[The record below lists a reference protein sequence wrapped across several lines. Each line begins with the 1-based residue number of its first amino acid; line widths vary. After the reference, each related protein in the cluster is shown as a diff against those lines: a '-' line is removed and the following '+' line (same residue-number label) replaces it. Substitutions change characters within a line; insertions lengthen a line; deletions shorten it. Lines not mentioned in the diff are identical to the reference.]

1 MFSVMKKTLFMILTV
16 IGHSGCADVP
26 RDKEAAGT
34 PVNDQSIS
42 RTIDALAGDYGM
54 EEQFRIE
61 RGVKQVASLWR
72 TGDGTIA
79 DFEQFCKENYIS
91 DPGEL
96 DTVFQIISRNMEILN
111 GHYNKIMLDLQAPLQ
126 LDVGPIHDIDKVF
139 GAYDP
144 SSHLSDDFYKNK
156 IAFTVALNFPNYSLQ
171 EKNQLGHG
179 WTRRQWA
186 YARLG
191 DMFTS
196 RVPASYKLKIS
207 EVETASDIYISDYN
221 LFVGQLLDKEGNTLF
236 DPGLKLLL
244 HWNLRDEIKSNYN
257 VPGGLEKQRLIY
269 EAMKRI
275 ISQEIPAGVINSE
288 EYTWNPYTNEAFKD
302 GQPVRLDPEGGKR
315 YQQIL
320 DNFHAMKA
328 VDQFEPVLNTFIKR
342 SFDGGMEISQADL
355 EKLFTEF
362 ASSDELKRVARLISQ
377 ALGRDLEP
385 FDIWYDWFKPRG
397 TISEEKLNQITRSKY
412 PTTEAFEK
420 DLPVMLIKLGF
431 TPDDAASI
439 TSKVVVDPARGSGH
453 AWGAAMKSDKA
464 HLRTRIGKE
473 GMDYKGYNIA
483 VHEFGHNVEQ
493 TISLQDVDYYLLNG
507 VPNTGFTEAL
517 AFVFQ
522 KRDLELLGLGTPDP
536 AQVQMLVLDDFWGT
550 FEIMGV
556 SLVDMNM
563 WKWMYEH
570 PDASA
575 EELEEAV
582 QAITIEIWNKY
593 FAPVLG
599 MEDQTI
605 LAVYSHMIS
614 NPLYLSNYAVGSL
627 IQFQVEQYLEGKDF
641 AEAVKRIFALG
652 RITPQEWMKQAVGS
666 ELSAGPMLAAAASA
680 LDAQK

>member
-1 MFSVMKKTLFMILTV
+1 MKKPFIMLLTV
-16 IGHSGCADVP
+16 IGLSGCVDVP
-26 RDKEAAGT
+26 GDKENAGT
-34 PVNDQSIS
+34 PVNDESIS
-42 RTIDALAGDYGM
+42 RTLDAMLSSYGKDQ
-54 EEQFRIE
+54 QFRIE

-72 TGDGTIA
+72 DEDGSIS
-79 DFEQFCKENYIS
+79 DFEQFCMEQFIS

-96 DTVFQIISRNMEILN
+96 DMVFQKISRNMEILN
-111 GHYNKIMLDLQAPLQ
+111 GHYNKVSVDLQVPLQ

-139 GAYDP
+139 GAYNP
-144 SSHLSDDFYKNK
+144 YSHLSDDFYNNK
-156 IAFTVALNFPNYSLQ
+156 IAFSVALNFPNYSLQ
-171 EKNQLGHG
+171 EKTELGPG
-179 WTRRQWA
+179 WTRQQWA

-196 RVPASYKLKIS
+196 RIPAAYKLKIS
-207 EVETASDIYISDYN
+207 EIETASDIYISDYN
-221 LFVGQLLDKEGNTLF
+221 LFVGQLLDKEGSTLF
-236 DPGLKLLL
+236 DPGKKLLL

-257 VPGGLEKQRLIY
+257 TPGGLEKQRLIY

-275 ISQEIPAGVINSE
+275 ISQEIPAGMINSE
-288 EYTWNPYTNEAFKD
+288 EYTWNPYTNEVFKD
-302 GQPVRLDPEGGKR
+302 GHPVRLDPEGGRR

-328 VDQFEPVLNTFIKR
+328 VDKFEPVLDTYIKR
-342 SFDGGMEISQADL
+342 SFDGAMEISQADL

-362 ASSDELKRVARLISQ
+362 ASSDQLKRLAELIRKR
-377 ALGRDLEP
+377 LGRDLEP
-385 FDIWYDWFKPRG
+385 FDIWYDGFKPRG
-397 TISEEKLNQITRSKY
+397 EISEDKLNQMTRSKY
-412 PTTEAFEK
+412 PTPEAFEK
-420 DLPVMLIKLGF
+420 DLPVLLTKLGF
-431 TPDDAASI
+431 PPEDAAGI

-453 AWGAAMKSDKA
+453 AWGAAMKTDKA
-464 HLRTRIGKE
+464 RLRTRVGKD

-570 PDASA
+570 PDATA
-575 EELEEAV
+575 EELMVAV
-582 QAITIEIWNKY
+582 QSIAIEIWNKY

-599 MEDQTI
+599 VRDQPI
-605 LAVYSHMIS
+605 LAIYSHMVS

-641 AEAVKRIFALG
+641 AKEVQRMFALG
-652 RITPQEWMKQAVGS
+652 RIIPQEWMKQAVGS
-666 ELSAGPMLAAAASA
+666 ELSAGPMLALAAAA
-680 LDAQK
+680 LDASE

>member
-1 MFSVMKKTLFMILTV
+1 MKKTLIMILTV
-16 IGHSGCADVP
+16 IGLSSCADVP
-26 RDKEAAGT
+26 GDKENSGT
-34 PVNDQSIS
+34 PVNDESIS
-42 RTIDALAGDYGM
+42 RTIDALVSEHGEDQ
-54 EEQFRIE
+54 QFRIE

-72 TGDGTIA
+72 TEDGTID
-79 DFEQFCKENYIS
+79 DFDQFCKGNFIS
-91 DPGEL
+91 DPCEL
-96 DTVFQIISRNMEILN
+96 DVVFQKISRNMEILY
-111 GHYNKIMLDLQAPLQ
+111 GHYNKVMVDLQVPLQ

-139 GAYDP
+139 GAYNP
-144 SSHLSDDFYKNK
+144 SSHMSDDFYKNK
-156 IAFTVALNFPNYSLQ
+156 IAFSVALNFPKYSLR
-171 EKNQLGHG
+171 EKTEQGSG
-179 WTRRQWA
+179 WTRQQWA
-186 YARLG
+186 HARLG

-221 LFVGQLLDKEGNTLF
+221 LFAGQLLDREGNTLF
-236 DPGLKLLL
+236 DPGIKLLS

-257 VPGGLEKQRLIY
+257 SPGGLEKQRIIY

-302 GQPVRLDPEGGKR
+302 GKVVQLDPEGGER

-342 SFDGGMEISQADL
+342 SFDGGMEISQEDI
-355 EKLFTEF
+355 EKLFTDF
-362 ASSDELKRVARLISQ
+362 ASSDELKRVANLISKR
-377 ALGRDLEP
+377 LGRDLEP
-385 FDIWYDWFKPRG
+385 FDIWYDGFKPRG
-397 TISEEKLNQITRSKY
+397 TISEDKLNQVTRSKY
-412 PTTEAFEK
+412 PTPEAFEK
-420 DLPVMLIKLGF
+420 DLPVLLTKLGF
-431 TPDDAASI
+431 SSVDAERI
-439 TSKVVVDPARGSGH
+439 TSRVEVDPARGSGH

-464 HLRTRIGKE
+464 RLRTRVGKE

-536 AQVQMLVLDDFWGT
+536 AQVQMLILDDFWGA

-563 WKWMYEH
+563 WKWLYKH

-575 EELEEAV
+575 EELMAAV
-582 QAITIEIWNKY
+582 QSIAIEIWNKY

-599 MEDQTI
+599 MEDQSI
-605 LAVYSHMIS
+605 LAVYSHMVS

-641 AEAVKRIFALG
+641 AEEVKKMYALG
-652 RITPQEWMKQAVGS
+652 RIIPQEWMKQAVGS
-666 ELSAGPMLAAAASA
+666 KLTAGPMLAATVAA
-680 LDAQK
+680 LDAQE

>member
-1 MFSVMKKTLFMILTV
+1 MRKTLIMLLTV
-16 IGHSGCADVP
+16 IGLSGCADVP
-26 RDKEAAGT
+26 GDKENAGI
-34 PVNDQSIS
+34 PVNEESIS
-42 RTIDALAGDYGM
+42 GTIDAMISVHGKDQ
-54 EEQFRIE
+54 QFRIE

-72 TGDGTIA
+72 AEDGAIH
-79 DFEQFCKENYIS
+79 DFEQFCKEHFIS

-96 DTVFQIISRNMEILN
+96 DMVFQKISRNMEILN
-111 GHYNKIMLDLQAPLQ
+111 GHYNKVTVDLQVPLQ

-139 GAYDP
+139 GAYNP
-144 SSHLSDDFYKNK
+144 YSHLSDDFYNNK
-156 IAFTVALNFPNYSLQ
+156 IAFSVALNFPNYSLQ
-171 EKNQLGHG
+171 EKTELGPG
-179 WTRRQWA
+179 WTRQQWA

-207 EVETASDIYISDYN
+207 EIETASDIYISDYN

-236 DPGLKLLL
+236 DPGMKLLL

-257 VPGGLEKQRLIY
+257 APGGLERQRLIY

-275 ISQEIPAGVINSE
+275 ISQEIPAGMINSE

-302 GQPVRLDPEGGKR
+302 GQPVQMDPEGGMR

-320 DNFHAMKA
+320 DNFHAMKG
-328 VDQFEPVLNTFIKR
+328 VDKFEPVLDTYIKR
-342 SFDGGMEISQADL
+342 SFDGAMEISQADL
-355 EKLFTEF
+355 EKLFEDF
-362 ASSDELKRVARLISQ
+362 ASSDQLKRVAEQIKKR
-377 ALGRDLEP
+377 LGRDLEP
-385 FDIWYDWFKPRG
+385 FDIWYDGFKPRG
-397 TISEEKLNQITRSKY
+397 AISEDKLNQITRSKY
-412 PTTEAFEK
+412 PTSEAFEK
-420 DLPVMLIKLGF
+420 DLPVLLTKLGF
-431 TPDDAASI
+431 SPEDAASI
-439 TSKVVVDPARGSGH
+439 TSKVAVDPARGSGH

-464 HLRTRIGKE
+464 RLRTRVGKD

-556 SLVDMNM
+556 SLVDMNV

-570 PDASA
+570 PDATA
-575 EELEEAV
+575 EELMEAV
-582 QAITIEIWNKY
+582 QVIAIEIWNRY

-599 MEDQTI
+599 IEDQPI
-605 LAVYSHMIS
+605 LAIYSHMIS
-614 NPLYLSNYAVGSL
+614 NPLYLSNYAIGSL
-627 IQFQVEQYLEGKDF
+627 IQFQIEQYLEGKDF
-641 AEAVKRIFALG
+641 AGEVKRIYALG
-652 RITPQEWMKQAVGS
+652 RIIPQEWMKQAVGS

-680 LDAQK
+680 LDAQE

>member
-1 MFSVMKKTLFMILTV
+1 MKKLSYMILTV
-16 IGHSGCADVP
+16 IGLTGCADIP
-26 RDKEAAGT
+26 GDQDTAGT
-34 PVNDQSIS
+34 PVNDESIS
-42 RTIDALAGDYGM
+42 RTIDALVSEHGEDQ
-54 EEQFRIE
+54 QFRIE

-72 TGDGTIA
+72 TEDGTID
-79 DFEQFCKENYIS
+79 DFDQFCKGNFIS
-91 DPGEL
+91 DPCEL
-96 DTVFQIISRNMEILN
+96 DVLFQKISRNMEILY
-111 GHYNKIMLDLQAPLQ
+111 GHYNKVMVDLQVPLQ

-139 GAYDP
+139 GAYNP
-144 SSHLSDDFYKNK
+144 SSHMSDDFYKNK
-156 IAFTVALNFPNYSLQ
+156 IAFSVALNFPKYSLR
-171 EKNQLGHG
+171 EKTEQGSG
-179 WTRRQWA
+179 WTRQQWA
-186 YARLG
+186 HARLG

-221 LFVGQLLDKEGNTLF
+221 LFAGQLLDREGNTLF
-236 DPGLKLLL
+236 DPGIKLLS

-257 VPGGLEKQRLIY
+257 SPGGLEKQRIIY

-302 GQPVRLDPEGGKR
+302 GKVVQLDPEGGER

-342 SFDGGMEISQADL
+342 SFDGGMEISQEDI
-355 EKLFTEF
+355 EKLFTDF
-362 ASSDELKRVARLISQ
+362 ASSDELKRVANLISKR
-377 ALGRDLEP
+377 LGRDLEP
-385 FDIWYDWFKPRG
+385 FDIWYDGFKPRG
-397 TISEEKLNQITRSKY
+397 TISEDKLNQVTRSKY
-412 PTTEAFEK
+412 PTPEAFEK
-420 DLPVMLIKLGF
+420 DLPVLLTKLGF
-431 TPDDAASI
+431 SSVDAERI
-439 TSKVVVDPARGSGH
+439 TSRVEVDPARGSGH

-464 HLRTRIGKE
+464 RLRTRVGKE

-536 AQVQMLVLDDFWGT
+536 AQVQMLILDDFWGA

-563 WKWMYEH
+563 WKWLYKH

-575 EELEEAV
+575 EELMAAV
-582 QAITIEIWNKY
+582 QSIAIEIWNKY

-599 MEDQTI
+599 MEDQSI
-605 LAVYSHMIS
+605 LAVYSHMVS

-641 AEAVKRIFALG
+641 AEEVKKMYALG
-652 RITPQEWMKQAVGS
+652 RIIPQEWMKQAVGS
-666 ELSAGPMLAAAASA
+666 KLTAGPMLAATVAA
-680 LDAQK
+680 LDAQE